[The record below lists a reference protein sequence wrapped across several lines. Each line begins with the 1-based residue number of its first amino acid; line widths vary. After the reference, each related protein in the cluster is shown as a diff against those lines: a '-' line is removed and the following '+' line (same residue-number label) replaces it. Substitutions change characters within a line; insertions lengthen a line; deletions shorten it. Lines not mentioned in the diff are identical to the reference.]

1 MSEVFLLD
9 GAAETALASWDGG
22 LFAAL
27 AANKGGFGPVTRF
40 DASKLTAR
48 SAACLEPV
56 PGERRETENLTQTL
70 LRRILPKFAP
80 LPDIETIVWAGV
92 KGNAEFVEA
101 GAFQSDPPCPFPF
114 LPRDYSLWVRDELGH
129 PKAGLVEV
137 SAACASSTLGLAVG
151 ADLISS
157 GMSCS
162 VLVVAAD
169 IVSRFSFLGFNAL
182 NALSPGACRPF
193 DKDRDGLLL
202 GDGAAAVLLADGDYV
217 RLAERRPLARLSGW
231 GVANDATHI
240 TAPARDGRGLI
251 AAIDSALKRARLE
264 PRGIGAFSAHGTGT
278 VYNDAMELTALDAVF
293 GDRPFPVFSIKG
305 AVGHTLGAA
314 GGIEAL
320 VSARALV
327 EGLVPPTLGLEHPEP
342 KAHGRVSGE
351 AQKFSSKRIMKTNS
365 GFGGV
370 NVALIL
376 EEPERTDG

>member
-22 LFAAL
+22 LFAEL
-27 AANKGGFGPVTRF
+27 SSGKGGFGPVTRF
-40 DASKLTAR
+40 DVSRLMAR
-48 SAACLEPV
+48 TAACLEPAA
-56 PGERRETENLTQTL
+56 GERRETENLTQSL
-70 LRRILPKFAP
+70 LRRVLPKFAP

-101 GAFQSDPPCPFPF
+101 GGFQAEPPCPFPF
-114 LPRDYSLWVRDELGH
+114 LPRDYSLWIRDELGH

-157 GMSCS
+157 GMRRS

-182 NALSPGACRPF
+182 NALSPGTCRPF

-202 GDGAAAVLLADGDYV
+202 GDGAAVVLLADGDYV
-217 RLAERRPLARLSGW
+217 REVGRQPLARLSGW
-231 GVANDATHI
+231 GVANDASHI

-251 AAIDSALKRARLE
+251 AAIDSALKRAGLD
-264 PRGIGAFSAHGTGT
+264 PRDIGAFSAHGTGT

-293 GDRPFPVFSIKG
+293 GDRLFPVFSIKG

-320 VSARALV
+320 VSARALI
-327 EGLVPPTLGLEHPEP
+327 EGFVPPTLGLEHPEP
-342 KAHGRVSGE
+342 KAHGRISGE
-351 AQKFSSKRIMKTNS
+351 VQKISSKRIMKTNS

-376 EEPERTDG
+376 EEPERVDG